1 MTPTTTSHAL
11 RVLLISKDEL
21 FVKEAEN
28 IIQSDSQF
36 ELVVPELVEENILQA
51 VKIEQPDILLFD
63 YRYFP
68 LEETFDVIDDIT
80 ILNPK
85 TATLVVIPEEE
96 VVNANKVILAGAR
109 AFLPYPFTRASLLNT
124 LKRVHELNTRL
135 VSSGDAVAGRAGV
148 KQDKSVLV
156 FSPKGGSGC
165 SSVAVNLAIALFQA
179 TDEELLLVDGKHLFG
194 DVGLMLNIKTANSIV
209 DLIPHAGNLDESLVR
224 QIVIRHTSGIQVL
237 PSPFSA
243 SVAQPI
249 RPDDLFKVIT
259 GLQKIFPVMVVDGGN
274 YLNDNVVTLMDTLE
288 RVMLVITPDLASL
301 RNARLFMDICRTL
314 SYPREKILLVMN
326 KVSGR
331 NDVSMGEV
339 EKVLRTKIFGVIPA
353 DENIALSSLNEGVPI
368 ITKRANHPISK
379 AYKKLAENLLE
390 VYGTSMLRVQGD
402 IASDML
408 LKTSRLG

>member
-1 MTPTTTSHAL
+1 MSPTPNLNVL

-21 FVKEAEN
+21 FVKEAES
-28 IIQSDSQF
+28 IIQSDPQY
-36 ELVVPELVEENILQA
+36 ELITSDFAEEGVLQA
-51 VKIEQPDILLFD
+51 VQAEQPDILLYD
-63 YRYFP
+63 YQCCP
-68 LEETFDVIDDIT
+68 IEETFDTIDDVT
-80 ILNPK
+80 ILHPK

-96 VVNANKVILAGAR
+96 IGNANKVILAGAR
-109 AFLPYPFTRASLLNT
+109 AFLPYPFTRANLLNT
-124 LKRVHELNTRL
+124 LKRVHELNSRL
-135 VSSGDAVAGRAGV
+135 VSSGDGAAGRSGM
-148 KQDKSVLV
+148 KKDKSVLV

-165 SSVAVNLAIALFQA
+165 SSVAVNLAIALFQE
-179 TDEELLLVDGKHLFG
+179 TNEELLLVDGKHLFG

-209 DLIPHAGNLDESLVR
+209 DLISHAGNLDDILVR

-259 GLQKIFPVMVVDGGN
+259 GLQKIFPAIVVDGGN

-288 RVMLVITPDLASL
+288 RVLLVITPDLASL

-314 SYPREKILLVMN
+314 SYPREKILLVVN
-326 KVSGR
+326 KASGR
-331 NDVSMGEV
+331 NDVSMGEI

-353 DENIALSSLNEGVPI
+353 DENMALSSLNEGVPI

-379 AYKKLAENLLE
+379 AYKKLAENLLD
-390 VYGTSMLRVQGD
+390 VCATSLLRVQ
-402 IASDML
+402 SDSSSDVL